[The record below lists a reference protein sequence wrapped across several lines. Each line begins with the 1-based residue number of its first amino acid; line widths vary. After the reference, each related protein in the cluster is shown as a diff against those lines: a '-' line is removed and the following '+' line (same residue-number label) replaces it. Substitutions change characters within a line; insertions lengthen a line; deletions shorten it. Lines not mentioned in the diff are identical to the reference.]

1 MAKFRFAQE
10 KQITTWVRDYYYVE
24 AETLEDAIAL
34 VEDAGTSLEELECTT
49 NRVRFDERDTDNLI
63 SWSGEIN
70 DFPTRYI
77 VSSCDTGEE
86 IVEGY

>member
-34 VEDAGTSLEELECTT
+34 VEDAGTSLEELEY
-49 NRVRFDERDTDNLI
+49 NDERVEFVEKDEEFEYEDWN
-63 SWSGEIN
+63 N
-70 DFPTRYI
+70 DFPQVYR
-77 VSSCDTGEE
+77 VLSCDTEEE